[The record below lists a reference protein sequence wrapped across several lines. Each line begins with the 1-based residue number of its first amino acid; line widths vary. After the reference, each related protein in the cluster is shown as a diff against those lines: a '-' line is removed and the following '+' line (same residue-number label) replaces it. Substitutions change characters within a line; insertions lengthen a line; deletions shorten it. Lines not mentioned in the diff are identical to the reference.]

1 MRKRRNLD
9 GAIQFCVTL
18 SLFFFLSFLTN
29 DNDEVLLV
37 ITGIELLEGEQPCSS
52 SEIRLDGSSHGS
64 VLECLRLGFV
74 EM

>member
-1 MRKRRNLD
+1 M
-9 GAIQFCVTL
+9 L
-18 SLFFFLSFLTN
+18 SSFALPFLCFFFLSFLTN

-37 ITGIELLEGEQPCSS
+37 ITGIEILEGEQPCSS
-52 SEIRLDGSSHGS
+52 SEIRLDGSSRGS